1 MPTKLPANY
10 GEDALSGRA
19 KLILYTMMW
28 IGVVLS
34 GFAFVYKVTEFIFTL
49 TSSEVPGFATVPVTV
64 YFAVAGGWLAL
75 LVWSYLS
82 GQFHNVEQA
91 KLEMLEKEA
100 EYERRGE

>member
-1 MPTKLPANY
+1 VPTELPDSY
-10 GEDALSGRA
+10 GEDALSRRA
-19 KLILYTMMW
+19 KIILYTTMW
-28 IGVVLS
+28 IGVVLA

-75 LVWSYLS
+75 LVWAYLS
-82 GQFHNVEQA
+82 GQFTNVEHA
-91 KLEMLEKEA
+91 KLEMLEQEA